1 MKETI
6 SSDKEWTEQGS
17 FHYSEKNYEKAIEC
31 YNEAIK
37 INENYEYPWN
47 GLGIVYKAQKDYE
60 KAIQCYNEAIKINEN
75 YEYPWNGLGIVYKKQ
90 KDYEKA
96 IQCYNEAIKINENYE
111 YPWNGLGI
119 VYKKQKDYEK
129 AIQCYNEAIK
139 INENYEYPWNGLGNV
154 YKEQKDY
161 EKAIQCYNK
170 SIKINENYEYPWNGL
185 GNVYKE
191 QKDYEKAIQCYNE
204 AIKINENYESPW
216 YGLGIIY
223 KEQKDY
229 EKAIQCYNE
238 SIKINENYEY
248 PWNGLGNVYKKQKDY
263 EKAIQCYNEAIKI
276 NENNEYPW
284 NGLGNVY
291 KIQEDYEKAIIYYKK
306 SFTINPK
313 YKMPYNNLSNLCVK
327 LDEDKKLTDYVEQ
340 LFEFNI
346 SDPEAYRV
354 YGNFLID
361 LKLFN
366 ESKEYLNSIKS
377 FFQKARELYEVD
389 KNNSGISLAII
400 SLEKLES
407 LLNDLKDSGHTQSID
422 LNSPVHKVMSA
433 IKENRIR
440 DKSNITKRSFLPF
453 INENPEYKDDMT
465 TAEIEPQ
472 VYFEVLRRW
481 NSYTPIIADNYEVSK
496 GGGYFIKYKDK
507 GIVIDPGFN
516 FIDNF
521 KNAGHFFKDI
531 DMIFISHAH
540 NDHMADLESILTLLY
555 KYNDEIK
562 ESDDITNEDTIKKE
576 ISKRNNSDYNK
587 VSPED
592 VEKEF
597 FKSHRRKIIEFY
609 MPLSVFKF
617 YSGLFELT
625 DKTNYRIHIIEEG
638 TVCNISDK
646 LTADSENSF
655 VIRTIR
661 AKHRDMIS
669 DICAI
674 GLSIEFKD
682 LVIIYTGDTGWD
694 EEIGKQYLKLKAA
707 HEGKYVILLAHIGGF
722 KDCEDNYLT
731 CDKYSDLF
739 YKNHLGR
746 LGLVELNE
754 KLKPSICLISEFGE
768 EFKGNRTELAAIF
781 QKAFD
786 ETILFFPV
794 DIGFRLDL
802 NNKKIKCIHQA
813 EENPYSLKYSY
824 ENPME
829 ISTYEHKKNYSLHYY
844 DKTLDLGVITAVVS
858 ELVRENKL

>member
-1 MKETI
+1 M
-6 SSDKEWTEQGS
+6 
-17 FHYSEKNYEKAIEC
+17 
-31 YNEAIK
+31 
-37 INENYEYPWN
+37 
-47 GLGIVYKAQKDYE
+47 
-60 KAIQCYNEAIKINEN
+60 
-75 YEYPWNGLGIVYKKQ
+75 
-90 KDYEKA
+90 
-96 IQCYNEAIKINENYE
+96 
-111 YPWNGLGI
+111 
-119 VYKKQKDYEK
+119 
-129 AIQCYNEAIK
+129 
-139 INENYEYPWNGLGNV
+139 
-154 YKEQKDY
+154 
-161 EKAIQCYNK
+161 
-170 SIKINENYEYPWNGL
+170 
-185 GNVYKE
+185 
-191 QKDYEKAIQCYNE
+191 
-204 AIKINENYESPW
+204 
-216 YGLGIIY
+216 
-223 KEQKDY
+223 
-229 EKAIQCYNE
+229 
-238 SIKINENYEY
+238 
-248 PWNGLGNVYKKQKDY
+248 
-263 EKAIQCYNEAIKI
+263 
-276 NENNEYPW
+276 
-284 NGLGNVY
+284 
-291 KIQEDYEKAIIYYKK
+291 
-306 SFTINPK
+306 
-313 YKMPYNNLSNLCVK
+313 
-327 LDEDKKLTDYVEQ
+327 LTDYVEQ
-340 LFEFNI
+340 LFEFNV
-346 SDPEAYRV
+346 SDPEVYRV

-361 LKLFN
+361 LKFFN

-377 FFQKARELYEVD
+377 FFNKATELYELD
-389 KNNSGISLAII
+389 KNNSGLSLVRI

-407 LLNDLKDSGHTQSID
+407 LLNDLKDSGDTQSID
-422 LNSPVHKVMSA
+422 FNSPVHKVMSA

-453 INENPEYKDDMT
+453 INENPDYKDDVT

-472 VYFEVLRRW
+472 IYFEVLRRW

-496 GGGYFIKYKDK
+496 GGGYFIKYRDK

-562 ESDDITNEDTIKKE
+562 ESDDITKEDTIKKE
-576 ISKRNNSDYNK
+576 ISKRNNIDYNK
-587 VSPED
+587 VSTED

-597 FKSHRRKIIEFY
+597 LKSYRRKIIEFH

-625 DKTNYRIHIIEEG
+625 DKTNYRIHIIELG
-638 TVCNISDK
+638 TVCNISDIS
-646 LTADSENSF
+646 TADSADSF

-682 LVIIYTGDTGWD
+682 LVILYTGDTGWD
-694 EEIGKQYLKLKAA
+694 EEIGKQYLKLKDSYD
-707 HEGKYVILLAHIGGF
+707 GKYVILLAHIGGF

-731 CDKYSDLF
+731 GDKDSDLF

-754 KLKPSICLISEFGE
+754 KLKPHICLISEFGE

-781 QKAFD
+781 QEAFD
-786 ETILFFPV
+786 NNILYFPV

-824 ENPME
+824 KNPTE

-844 DKTLDLGVITAVVS
+844 NKNLDLGVITAVVS